1 MTSPHRIIGYMI
13 LHRSILPA
21 LLLTAPLSAEM
32 DFSRDVQPILNKHC
46 IACHGGVKEA
56 SEVSFMFRDQVL
68 GKGESGKIVVVP
80 GDPDGSELMARVTTD
95 DPELLMPQ
103 PEHGSRLSDK
113 DVETL
118 RNWIKEGAKWG
129 EHWSFT
135 PPKKHDQPK
144 VKDTSWPINKID
156 HFLLAKLENEK
167 LKPSAPAKPAEW
179 LRRASLDL
187 IGLPPTIAEL
197 DAFEAAAK
205 IDYPKAIEKETSRLL
220 ASPHFGERWAS
231 VWMDLARYAD
241 SEGLG
246 NDRKRDVWK
255 YREWLINAFN
265 RNLPYDQFIIEQLA
279 GDVIP
284 NATLEQKI
292 ATTFHRL
299 TQANSEGGTDDEE
312 FRVIAAM
319 DRNVT
324 TWEVFQGVSMNCVQC
339 HSHPYDPLKQP
350 EYYKSLKFFNNA
362 RDSDATDDSPK
373 LPVPLDPNKY
383 AEANTLLE
391 KIDRLEQS
399 IHDAWLAVDKSSSWH
414 PVTQLTAS
422 SKTAKMSIVQKDGFA
437 EFRASDNAKINSV
450 YTLDAGVPS
459 KLTELTAIRLS
470 YLPKDE
476 KKALTDAEWG
486 ASLNHIQMEK
496 IGADGKAQTVKLV
509 DVIPDE
515 AHPFYNPNDSL
526 QKKGMGWGT
535 YYKFF
540 RPRHATFVLSEAL
553 PVAEGEKLRFTL
565 QNGGM
570 YMASFALVAKRG
582 RISLSNDPAWVSGQ
596 ADSTIV
602 TARSELEQARKQLNA
617 IPHVKTLVIAER
629 DPEHARITT
638 VFNRGNWLDKGQVV
652 KTAGTPGV
660 FPPLQSEGDQPT
672 RLDFAKWIASPQ
684 NPLTA
689 RVFVNR
695 LWLEVFGVGIVP
707 TPEDFGSAGEKP
719 THPELLDT
727 LAVEFATEM
736 NWDVKAMLRRYVT
749 SAAYRQ
755 SNKVTPEL
763 HELDADNRLLARGPR
778 QRLTGEMA
786 RDTALVASGLL
797 SRKIHSPPTF
807 PPLPPGVWRPFAGP
821 RWNTP
826 KPGDPE
832 RYRRAVYT
840 FWKRSIP
847 YPTFITFD
855 APTREMC
862 SKRRMPS
869 NTPIQALA
877 VMNDPAFH
885 ECAQVLG
892 QRMMKSENNSVQE
905 KIALGYRAAT
915 SQRITPERLTEL
927 SQLFDDLK
935 QSYAADPAES
945 KKLADTPEGAAYA
958 IVASV
963 LLNLDEAITR

>member
-1 MTSPHRIIGYMI
+1 MPRLFI
-13 LHRSILPA
+13 A
-21 LLLTAPLSAEM
+21 LLLVSSLSAEV
-32 DFSRDVQPILNKHC
+32 DFSRDVQPILNKNC

-56 SEVSFMFRDQVL
+56 SEVSFIYRDQVL
-68 GKGESGKIVVVP
+68 GKGESGKIVVIP
-80 GDPDGSELMARVTTD
+80 GDPDGSEMMVRITSD

-103 PEHGSRLSDK
+103 PEHGPRLSDE
-113 DVETL
+113 DVKTL

-135 PPKKHDQPK
+135 SPKKHKAPN
-144 VKDTSWPINKID
+144 VKDSTWPVGKID
-156 HFLLAKLENEK
+156 HFILAKLESNG
-167 LKPSAPAKPAEW
+167 LKPSAPARPAEW
-179 LRRASLDL
+179 LRRASLDI

-197 DAFEAAAK
+197 DAFEVAAK
-205 IDYPKAIEKETSRLL
+205 NDYAQAIEKETDRLL

-255 YREWLINAFN
+255 FREWLINAFN
-265 RNLPYDQFIIEQLA
+265 QNLPYDQFVIEQLA
-279 GDVIP
+279 GDAIP

-312 FRVIAAM
+312 FRLIAAM

-324 TWEVFQGVSMNCVQC
+324 TWEVFQGISMNCVQC
-339 HSHPYDPLKQP
+339 HSHPYDPLKHE
-350 EYYKSLKFFNNA
+350 EYYNSLKFFNNT
-362 RDSDATDDSPK
+362 RDSDATDNSPV
-373 LPVPLDPNKY
+373 LPIPLDPNKY
-383 AEANTLLE
+383 AEANNLLN
-391 KIDRLEQS
+391 KIDQLEQT
-399 IHDAWLAVDKSSSWH
+399 IHDAWLEVDKSSVWH
-414 PVTQLTAS
+414 PVTQLSAS
-422 SKTAKMSIVQKDGFA
+422 SNTAHLSIVEKDGFA
-437 EFRASDNAKINSV
+437 EFRASDNAKINSI
-450 YTLDAGVPS
+450 YTLTAQVPE
-459 KLTELTAIRLS
+459 KLKEFTAFRLT

-476 KKALTDAEWG
+476 GKALTDAEWG
-486 ASLNHIQMEK
+486 ASLNHIQVEK
-496 IGADGKAQTVKLV
+496 IGVDGKAQLVKLI

-515 AHPFYNPNDSL
+515 AHPFFNPNKSL
-526 QKKGMGWGT
+526 QKRGMGWGT

-540 RPRHATFVLSEAL
+540 RPRHATFVLSEVL
-553 PVAEGEKLRFTL
+553 PVGEGEKIRFTL

-582 RISLSNDPAWVSGQ
+582 RISLSDDSAWVTGQ
-596 ADSTIV
+596 TDSKFV
-602 TARSELEQARKQLNA
+602 NARSDLQQARKQLNT
-617 IPHVKTLVIAER
+617 IPHVNTLVIAER
-629 DPEHARITT
+629 DPEHSRVTNF
-638 VFNRGNWLDKGQVV
+638 FNRGNWLDKGQVIQ
-652 KTAGTPGV
+652 TASTPSV
-660 FPPLQSEGDQPT
+660 FPPMQAKAGKPN
-672 RLDFAKWIASPQ
+672 RLDFARWIASPK

-736 NWDVKAMLRRYVT
+736 KWDIKAMLRRYLT

-755 SNKVTPEL
+755 SNKVSPKL
-763 HELDADNRLLARGPR
+763 HELDASNRLLTRGPR

-786 RDTALVASGLL
+786 RDSALLASGLL
-797 SRKIHSPPTF
+797 SRKIHGPPTF

-821 RWNTP
+821 KWKTP
-826 KPGDPE
+826 EPGDPE

-892 QRMMKSENNSVQE
+892 QRMLMCKEESVHA
-905 KIALGYRAAT
+905 KIALGYRATT

-927 SQLFDDLK
+927 RKLFDKLEQNFTDNPL
-935 QSYAADPAES
+935 QS
-945 KKLADTPEGAAYA
+945 KKLAETADGAAYA
-958 IVASV
+958 VIASV